1 MWAKSLACSMISSH
15 PLLPP
20 YGLSY
25 CAAWC
30 EILVPWFA
38 LCPFRSLVANRQ
50 SNDQWWT
57 RPGKN
62 KNHFGMILKHFS
74 EVFLLVFV
82 FLFFGFCLVFFVGKH
97 YIKPSRIFKI
107 LFLGIKSYLKHHC
120 WAIFSIYGQKASF
133 LLPLLHFLFSFILRT
148 SQGFAFPA
156 PPSTGPSLL
165 HGILLSRLSWPAF
178 WPGLSHGWDMVG
190 LELPPHPLGT
200 ASLGL
205 CGRSHFLPA
214 TRRFDV
220 LISVCC
226 LQLEAKHLSEA
237 HPSEL
242 SRRTFS
248 VPALGDLILS
258 HNFPPTAG
266 LLPSPSHSLT

>member
-1 MWAKSLACSMISSH
+1 
-15 PLLPP
+15 
-20 YGLSY
+20 
-25 CAAWC
+25 
-30 EILVPWFA
+30 
-38 LCPFRSLVANRQ
+38 
-50 SNDQWWT
+50 
-57 RPGKN
+57 
-62 KNHFGMILKHFS
+62 MILKHFS

-205 CGRSHFLPA
+205 CGQSHFLPA

-226 LQLEAKHLSEA
+226 LQLEAKHLPEA

-242 SRRTFS
+242 SRRK
-248 VPALGDLILS
+248 DILR
-258 HNFPPTAG
+258 
-266 LLPSPSHSLT
+266 PSSRRPDPESQLSSHSRSTAVSISQFNLTGCKRKILLSENNQPLE